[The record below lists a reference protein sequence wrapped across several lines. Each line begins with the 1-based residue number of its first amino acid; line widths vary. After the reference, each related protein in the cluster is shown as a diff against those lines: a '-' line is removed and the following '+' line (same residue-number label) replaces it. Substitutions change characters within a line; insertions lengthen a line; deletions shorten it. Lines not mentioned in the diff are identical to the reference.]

1 MWADLGFACVPGA
14 KGHAQHQP
22 ENLIAWQATPPYG
35 GLRREVQRTGNPLNR
50 DVLREGTQIREI
62 KEIAE
67 VEQLLLNG
75 HKKSDTRGLVS
86 DFLEAPAW
94 TQMLK

>member
-1 MWADLGFACVPGA
+1 MS
-14 KGHAQHQP
+14 
-22 ENLIAWQATPPYG
+22 
-35 GLRREVQRTGNPLNR
+35 REIERTGNPLDR
-50 DVLREGTQIREI
+50 DVLGKSAEVGEVE
-62 KEIAE
+62 KIAE

-86 DFLEAPAW
+86 DFLETPAW

>member
-1 MWADLGFACVPGA
+1 MVACA
-14 KGHAQHQP
+14 ERFSA
-22 ENLIAWQATPPYG
+22 LATHSKY
-35 GLRREVQRTGNPLNR
+35 
-50 DVLREGTQIREI
+50 VLREGTQIREI
-62 KEIAE
+62 EEVTE